1 VSAADGAG
9 RDLEYA
15 ARFTGLSKFTLRA
28 YLRRGL
34 IAHYRIGRR
43 IVLKDSD
50 LEAFMRRHRVE
61 AREAAGR

>member
-1 VSAADGAG
+1 MSADTNGGTG

-15 ARFTGLSKFTLRA
+15 AQFTGLSKFTLRV

-34 IAHYRIGRR
+34 IAHYRLGRR

-61 AREAAGR
+61 AREIR